1 MTGHSWRQHF
11 NISKHETTMCF
22 YWGVGTFLSC
32 VSGNN
37 TRCFCTRGPDNSEP
51 KIRFFEQN
59 IQTIFQ
65 LVWFVWAALNIKKS
79 CAMTRYSDSECRRRE
94 EVMTKVMNDMKR
106 ITEGRS
112 CDFSFESNHRWW
124 WATWPIQREEKNGI
138 ARARM
143 SFCATC
149 SHNASL
155 TKDEK
160 PSTLWYWRFRW
171 IDSGHK
177 CV

>member
-1 MTGHSWRQHF
+1 MTGHSWRRHF

-22 YWGVGTFLSC
+22 YWGVGTFLSR

-79 CAMTRYSDSECRRRE
+79 CAITRYTDSECRRRE

-112 CDFSFESNHRWW
+112 CDFSFESNLRW
-124 WATWPIQREEKNGI
+124 WATWPIQREEKMGLRVLECPSVPLVRTMRRLQKTRNLQHYDTED
-138 ARARM
+138 
-143 SFCATC
+143 S
-149 SHNASL
+149 
-155 TKDEK
+155 DE
-160 PSTLWYWRFRW
+160 
-171 IDSGHK
+171 
-177 CV
+177 